1 MSSNEAVFDY
11 NKVALKVAVLT
22 HVLTPHRMPL
32 IQNVAR
38 QFTKLRVFV
47 SSPYDEPHKF
57 SLAKGEVDVVIQKSL
72 NWAHHFRNRH
82 GYRDVSYI
90 NLPYDTWHQ
99 LGKFAP
105 DVIISTECGARSVL
119 STLYRIAHPEVT
131 LIVWAHVTEYTEVT
145 RGKLRHAVR
154 RWILKHT
161 DAVFVNG
168 RSGDAYIRSL
178 GFEGETFA
186 IPYTI
191 DSSLFARENYCPSP
205 DVRRLLFTGQLIER
219 KGLLPFCAVLSHW
232 CAEHPM
238 KRIVFRIVGDG
249 PERAALEAVQRP
261 ANFELELLAGTAQDG
276 LTQHYEQADIYVF
289 PSLGDEWGVVVNEAM
304 IAGLPVLGSTCSG
317 ATDELVV
324 EGKTGWLF
332 SPWEAKEMYSALD
345 RSLGASPDALTTM
358 SANAKKTIAQIAPPR
373 VAATVVQAIAR
384 TSKTPAFESA
394 SLIMAESEEFTS

>member
-57 SLAKGEVDVVIQKSL
+57 SLAKGEVDVVIQKSI
-72 NWAHHFRNRH
+72 NWAYRFRNRH

-99 LGKFAP
+99 LGQFAP

-131 LIVWAHVTEYTEVT
+131 LIVWAHVTEHTEVT

-168 RSGDAYIRSL
+168 RSGEAYIRSL
-178 GFEGETFA
+178 GFEGQTFTV
-186 IPYTI
+186 PYTI
-191 DSSLFARENYCPSP
+191 DSGLFKRESYSPSP

-219 KGLLPFCAVLSHW
+219 KGLLPFCMVLSHW
-232 CAEHPM
+232 CAEHPDE
-238 KRIVFRIVGDG
+238 RVVFRIVGDG
-249 PERAALEAVQRP
+249 PERAALEAVQTP
-261 ANFELELLAGTAQDG
+261 ANLELELLKGTAQDG
-276 LTQHYEQADIYVF
+276 LSQHYEQADIYVF

-324 EGKTGWLF
+324 EGETGWLF
-332 SPWEAKEMYSALD
+332 SPWDVREMYRALD
-345 RSLGASPDALTTM
+345 RSLGATPDTLTAM
-358 SANAKKTIAQIAPPR
+358 SSNAKKAIAQIAPPR

-384 TSKTPAFESA
+384 TSKTAFESA
-394 SLIMAESEEFTS
+394 ALIMAESEELTS